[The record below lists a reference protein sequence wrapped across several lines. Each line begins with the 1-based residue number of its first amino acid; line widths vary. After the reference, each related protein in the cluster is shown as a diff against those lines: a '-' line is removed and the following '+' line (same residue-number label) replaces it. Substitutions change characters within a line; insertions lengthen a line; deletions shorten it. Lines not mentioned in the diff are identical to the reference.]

1 MIRAVFSRVD
11 DVPAPREAG
20 AGHELVVPVEFD
32 DAALGV
38 DERQHEVV
46 EIACIERGRVHRQA
60 PRHVDVADDAHP
72 AMLDDLAR
80 ARQRAVAALLH
91 RQIHDDAAG
100 FADRFFPA
108 ARPGADLGRVA
119 RSREGCVAA
128 VEVSVDGGAT
138 WHPAEGREAWRYE
151 WKPEGSGNRTIRCRA
166 VDDSGNLEAPAASS
180 LRIRARRTPPFSWR
194 CL

>member
-100 FADRFFPA
+100 CADRLFPA
-108 ARPGADLGRVA
+108 AGSGADLGRVA
-119 RSREGCVAA
+119 RSRGWVRRRGRGVGGRRRDLAPGRGPRGVALRMESRR
-128 VEVSVDGGAT
+128 VGHPDDSVPG
-138 WHPAEGREAWRYE
+138 
-151 WKPEGSGNRTIRCRA
+151 
-166 VDDSGNLEAPAASS
+166 VDDSGNLEAPAAGVTVTVSEK
-180 LRIRARRTPPFSWR
+180 A
-194 CL
+194 